1 MRRRLRVLSSA
12 GALRRRWA
20 RPRRRSAP
28 PRSPPCGFR
37 AFVSL
42 AAYEV
47 TTLPVWIAA
56 SGSMFCVTGVTCA
69 FKRFGNDEVSDKIA
83 KQDHCTAG
91 HGLHADSH
99 IQVSLVGNAGH
110 IS

>member
-1 MRRRLRVLSSA
+1 M
-12 GALRRRWA
+12 
-20 RPRRRSAP
+20 
-28 PRSPPCGFR
+28 
-37 AFVSL
+37 SL

-99 IQVSLVGNAGH
+99 IQVSLVGNERRRRC
-110 IS
+110 

>member
-1 MRRRLRVLSSA
+1 M
-12 GALRRRWA
+12 
-20 RPRRRSAP
+20 
-28 PRSPPCGFR
+28 
-37 AFVSL
+37 SL

-83 KQDHCTAG
+83 KQDHCTLGTACT
-91 HGLHADSH
+91 LHADSH
-99 IQVSLVGNAGH
+99 IYTGVSGRQR
-110 IS
+110 